1 MTRRE
6 LIERYNAAWNAH
18 DLAAISALHTAD
30 VVFENHTASER
41 AEGEEDVRRH
51 IGTILDAWP
60 DLTFETRRFHDGP
73 EHAVCEWTATATH
86 ARPVRRDG
94 AVAKPTGRR
103 ITWRGVDVFTIRDG
117 RIARKDVYSDSVTIL
132 RAVGL
137 ID

>member
-1 MTRRE
+1 MNGRE

-18 DLAAISALHTAD
+18 DLAAISAVHAAD

-41 AEGEEDVRRH
+41 AEGRDDVRRH
-51 IGTILDAWP
+51 IGAILDAWP
-60 DLTFETRRFHDGP
+60 DLTFETRRLHEGT

-86 ARPVRRDG
+86 VRPVRRDG
-94 AVAKPTGRR
+94 AVAPPTGRR

-117 RIARKDVYSDSVTIL
+117 CIVRKDVYSDAVTIL
-132 RAVGL
+132 RSVGL